1 MMINHGTSNAYCLNP
16 RHTFLHESIEIRLI
30 EHLNFLLLTSKETRG
45 EGSLSIL
52 RHSFHHVTKR
62 SHLNH
67 LIMINWTTVSNSQV
81 NSFISQT
88 KNNLSF
94 QLDLCTEPSPLW
106 FKIVVQDT
114 WFLLDF

>member
-30 EHLNFLLLTSKETRG
+30 KHLNFLLLTSKETRG

-67 LIMINWTTVSNSQV
+67 LIMINWTTVS
-81 NSFISQT
+81 
-88 KNNLSF
+88 
-94 QLDLCTEPSPLW
+94 
-106 FKIVVQDT
+106 
-114 WFLLDF
+114 